1 LKKKIVFDSIRIIY
15 LHFSPTTLK
24 QNNPYRIM
32 LSTMRRE
39 LAMVENPEEA
49 TAFLMVISS
58 AEEKSSAEQKTP
70 TTSAGITAEGAFHN
84 ALDALGESF
93 TPFSIVASNGDVIR
107 LVVKTKTDPGVIKKM
122 IQELQYGNSPG
133 CGLRCRTCAEWMRKH
148 SGLHFEEG
156 SPFSCVPCGPY
167 RELADASHGPF
178 KGFKV
183 VTGPMREHHDGS
195 YVHFEL
201 TPAPSV
207 LTHFTAQDYEWF
219 LHQYVG
225 TLMRSLQT
233 NGRQG
238 ILESLTLLIETLGKV
253 NYGDKI
259 IYAVRWY
266 ASAMEAWMAVPYDA
280 PRFAREIVVAQALV
294 KARLE
299 KGHGHERI
307 VCTSLHQ
314 MLQNGLDA
322 LATAN
327 SVEGLRRLLESR
339 FSPATYMRRTGPAS
353 TGQLTEAM
361 DHFSGCGFTMP
372 KLMSTAELVSS
383 YGGVAVATDQ
393 PTASALDVWAASAAR
408 LKKKTASNFANR
420 AAASHFIAPN
430 TFEEI
435 ETRIMAGD
443 MPGLEVQMNGQ
454 TPINVT
460 SYEQSARALFKYPY
474 FWSFRNKSN
483 PEIYGLPN
491 TGFCKVN
498 AIAFPG
504 RSVFIG
510 IVGAVPA
517 AKMGNTCFPS
527 YLASAHARKCGP
539 AFEELNK
546 QEMLIPSDCQE
557 FALGIGESR
566 VDESGRA
573 CGTMTFRW
581 KSHVFGISR
590 FS

>member
-1 LKKKIVFDSIRIIY
+1 
-15 LHFSPTTLK
+15 
-24 QNNPYRIM
+24 M
-32 LSTMRRE
+32 LSTMRHN
-39 LAMVENPEEA
+39 LAIANAMVENPEEA
-49 TAFLMVISS
+49 PFAFLMISTGNG
-58 AEEKSSAEQKTP
+58 EQKTSATSA
-70 TTSAGITAEGAFHN
+70 TTSAGLTAEASFHI
-84 ALDALGESF
+84 ALDALDKQCH
-93 TPFSIVASNGDVIR
+93 TPFTVTASNGDVIR
-107 LVVKTKTDPGVIKKM
+107 LVVETKTDPGVIKKM

-156 SPFSCVPCGPY
+156 SSFSCVPCGPY
-167 RELADASHGPF
+167 RDLADASQGPF

-195 YVHFEL
+195 YAHFEL
-201 TPAPSV
+201 VPTV
-207 LTHFTAQDYEWF
+207 LSELSHFTAQDYEWF

-225 TLMRSLQT
+225 TLTRSLKT
-233 NGRQG
+233 HGRRG
-238 ILESLTLLIETLGKV
+238 ILESLTLLIDTLGTVK
-253 NYGDKI
+253 YGDKI
-259 IYAVRWY
+259 IHAVRWY

-280 PRFAREIVVAQALV
+280 PHFARELVVAQALV
-294 KARLE
+294 EARLE

-307 VCTSLHQ
+307 ICTSLHQ

-339 FSPATYMRRTGPAS
+339 FSPATYMRRTAPAS
-353 TGQLTEAM
+353 AGQLTMAM
-361 DHFSGCGFTMP
+361 DHFRGFGFTMP
-372 KLMSTAELVSS
+372 ELMSRGELVAS

-393 PTASALDVWAASAAR
+393 PTASACDIWAASAAR
-408 LKKKTASNFANR
+408 LKKKTASNFASR
-420 AAASHFIAPN
+420 AAASHFIAPK
-430 TFEEI
+430 TFKELV
-435 ETRIMAGD
+435 TRIMAGE
-443 MPGLEVQMNGQ
+443 MSGLEVQMDGQ
-454 TPINVT
+454 TPLCLTV
-460 SYEQSARALFKYPY
+460 YEQSARELFKYPY
-474 FWSFRNKSN
+474 LWSFQNYSK
-483 PEIYGLPN
+483 PEIYGLAN

-510 IVGAVPA
+510 IVDARPA
-517 AKMGNTCFPS
+517 DKMRNTCFPS

-546 QEMLIPSDCQE
+546 QEMRIPSDCQE

-566 VDESGRA
+566 VGESGRA

-581 KSHVFGISR
+581 KSHVFVISH